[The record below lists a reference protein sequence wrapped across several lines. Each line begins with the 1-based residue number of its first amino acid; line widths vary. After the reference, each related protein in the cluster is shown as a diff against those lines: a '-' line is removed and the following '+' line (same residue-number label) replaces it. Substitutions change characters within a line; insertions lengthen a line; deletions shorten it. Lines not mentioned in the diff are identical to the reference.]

1 MKQSFIVCFSLL
13 LFIFN
18 SCSDNKP
25 VSAETPVSRRDTVKS
40 DFLKQAERDPKN
52 YITDCKTL
60 YAEARKKDSILMTD
74 LEADVKHAN
83 EAIKAFTDFAYYCK
97 NDSLAPVF
105 LIKTAMVARSIDNIP
120 QAKIVLDKC
129 IADYPDFR
137 NLPEAIFLLAQL
149 YDEPGYL
156 NSEVEA
162 QRLYKQILEEY
173 PKSPIIPT
181 VKGALKMIGKTDKEL
196 MEEIKKKNK
205 S

>member
-1 MKQSFIVCFSLL
+1 
-13 LFIFN
+13 
-18 SCSDNKP
+18 
-25 VSAETPVSRRDTVKS
+25 
-40 DFLKQAERDPKN
+40 
-52 YITDCKTL
+52 
-60 YAEARKKDSILMTD
+60 
-74 LEADVKHAN
+74 
-83 EAIKAFTDFAYYCK
+83 
-97 NDSLAPVF
+97 
-105 LIKTAMVARSIDNIP
+105 MVARSIDNIP

-129 IADYPDFR
+129 IEDYPDFK

-149 YDEPGYL
+149 YDEPGYM

-162 QRLYKQILEEY
+162 QRLYKQILEDY